1 MFNVFLPKLLE
12 MTEAGRDDDSSAGAV
27 EAAAVM
33 TAERKSLEE
42 SLWDVVIFT
51 LGGCPGAIVS
61 RFPCHLCQS
70 FILFEKNEARGV
82 FHRVAAGPQMVIGR
96 QHVYHGVLLYRVCA
110 GAVFLGGEG

>member
-12 MTEAGRDDDSSAGAV
+12 MGEVGTGMDDDISAGAV
-27 EAAAVM
+27 EVAAVM

-61 RFPCHLCQS
+61 PFPFPFWQA
-70 FILFEKNEARGV
+70 FILTGDV
-82 FHRVAAGPQMVIGR
+82 
-96 QHVYHGVLLYRVCA
+96 
-110 GAVFLGGEG
+110 